1 MSVLERDR
9 GSYLFSCDRCGSVT
23 REITSIYFGERGEHV
38 DLCDRCLRNASRVPR
53 KDSCCVLEVVG

>member
-23 REITSIYFGERGEHV
+23 REVASLYFGERGEHI
-38 DLCDRCLRNASRVPR
+38 DLCGRCLRNTNRASR
-53 KDSCCVLEVVG
+53 KDSYRALEVIS

>member
-1 MSVLERDR
+1 VSVLERDR

-23 REITSIYFGERGEHV
+23 REVASIYFGEHGEHV
-38 DLCDRCLRNASRVPR
+38 DLCGRCLRNTNRASR